1 MGHPAEHFVES
12 KCANCARAEGLG
24 FDFSFAFQPIVD
36 ARDGSIF
43 SYEALVR
50 GVGGESAFS
59 VLDRV
64 DEDNRY
70 RFDQACRVKAIQA
83 AARLALP
90 CRLNINFFPN
100 AIYRP
105 ELCIRT
111 TLEAARTYGFPIE
124 RLVFE
129 LTENEAVEDNSH
141 IGNIISEYRRLGMQ
155 TAIDDFG
162 AGHSGLNLLADYQPD
177 YIKLDMKLVRGSDS
191 HLARQVIIRNVVR
204 MARELRIEVVAEGV
218 ETGAEYA
225 WLRTAG
231 IHLFQGY
238 YFARPGF
245 DSLPAVP
252 AALFAA

>member
-1 MGHPAEHFVES
+1 MGHPTEPFVEL
-12 KCANCARAEGLG
+12 KCANCATAEGLG
-24 FDFSFAFQPIVD
+24 FDFSYAFQPIVD
-36 ARDGSIF
+36 CRDGSVF

-50 GVGGESAFS
+50 GPGGESAFS
-59 VLDRV
+59 VLERV
-64 DEDNRY
+64 DEANRY

-83 AARLALP
+83 AARLGLP

-111 TLEAARTYGFPIE
+111 TLEAARTYGFPID

-129 LTENEAVEDNSH
+129 LTENEAVEDNAH
-141 IGNIISEYRRLGMQ
+141 IGSIINEYRRLGMQ

-162 AGHSGLNLLADYQPD
+162 AGYSGLNLLADYQPD

-191 HLARQVIIRNVVR
+191 HPARQVIIGNVVR
-204 MARELRIEVVAEGV
+204 MARELLIGVVAEGV
-218 ETGAEYA
+218 ETAAEYA
-225 WLRTAG
+225 WLRSAG

-252 AALFAA
+252 AALFIP